1 MTHKQQWQHQ
11 IRQPI
16 PDMHQIENEADRPP
30 SAQTVLLRWLLV
42 APSVAVV
49 LALTWWIFS

>member
-16 PDMHQIENEADRPP
+16 PDMHQIENEADRLP

-49 LALTWWIFS
+49 LALTWWIFT